1 MQLEDPR
8 IRYRQLQN
16 EHASTE
22 SIPMQTSSQHGS
34 PYHVYQ
40 IYPIN
45 NHPPAVQAFQA
56 PNTASLYNVSTS
68 PLLTNKLQKMEMSPI
83 MRMGSP
89 SISRIQHF
97 DKTSQNGST
106 CGNYQETS
114 FITQADTDA
123 AVAKI
128 NTMFPTASDAH
139 IRLLLKKYYNREAV
153 VISALQ
159 VEKHPLTT
167 PGPYSTPPLPRHPLS
182 KKHSLITMTP
192 PMSRFEPPTSR
203 TASPI
208 PARPASSCASASYGS
223 PRVGEGFRC
232 SPKPHSSP
240 KMKLRYLKSIYPKAE
255 EMLLLD
261 ILANADNNVQKASEK
276 LSSMGY
282 EKRDTTTPK
291 PTNRAREEQILKEKI
306 ERENTP
312 PPQPRLKSN
321 EEKQKIK
328 NQLKGRYKDV
338 AGRIITMA
346 LESVDYS
353 EEKACKIL
361 EIVMQDDKGTKD
373 EIKHEVKE
381 EASVENETAPTCAG
395 PAIVQADATPDVV
408 DHEESRSE
416 STTLSTA
423 IPKDDTKSTLAQD
436 DENNSDKCVK
446 VKCTPK
452 SSPES
457 LSSPSDIAI
466 TPTNANAK
474 MYRSRFKTKSDHA
487 KPAISGDSII
497 NNELDNKSVYK
508 SPWNNNKLSIGPNAI
523 SAKGP
528 NEDLLLA
535 DYIAWNGAN
544 SDLCKGNRSCLAKG
558 SDPTMRSTRLIQAQ
572 GSKSELCK
580 GPNTTL
586 AKGSIYA
593 QIYAQPIAN
602 VKCN

>member
-1 MQLEDPR
+1 MMSDLQLTENMYPPGWDVKYDTKTGKCYYINYLTKAMQLEDPR

-139 IRLLLKKYYNREAV
+139 IRLLLKK
-153 VISALQ
+153 
-159 VEKHPLTT
+159 
-167 PGPYSTPPLPRHPLS
+167 
-182 KKHSLITMTP
+182 
-192 PMSRFEPPTSR
+192 
-203 TASPI
+203 
-208 PARPASSCASASYGS
+208 
-223 PRVGEGFRC
+223 
-232 SPKPHSSP
+232 
-240 KMKLRYLKSIYPKAE
+240 YLKSIYPKAE

>member
-1 MQLEDPR
+1 MSDLHLTESMYPPGWDVKYDIKTGKCYYINYLTKAMQLEDPR

-22 SIPMQTSSQHGS
+22 SIPMQTSSQPLHGS
-34 PYHVYQ
+34 PYHV
-40 IYPIN
+40 YPIN

-68 PLLTNKLQKMEMSPI
+68 PLLTNKLQKMEMSPV

-89 SISRIQHF
+89 NISRIMQHF

-139 IRLLLKKYYNREAV
+139 IRLLLKKY
-153 VISALQ
+153 
-159 VEKHPLTT
+159 
-167 PGPYSTPPLPRHPLS
+167 
-182 KKHSLITMTP
+182 
-192 PMSRFEPPTSR
+192 
-203 TASPI
+203 
-208 PARPASSCASASYGS
+208 
-223 PRVGEGFRC
+223 
-232 SPKPHSSP
+232 
-240 KMKLRYLKSIYPKAE
+240 LKSIYPKAE

-282 EKRDTTTPK
+282 EKRDTTAPK
-291 PTNRAREEQILKEKI
+291 PTNRTREEQVLKERI

-312 PPQPRLKSN
+312 PLQPRLKSN

-328 NQLKGRYKDV
+328 NQLKSRYKDV

-346 LESVDYS
+346 LDSVDYS
-353 EEKACKIL
+353 EEKAIKIL
-361 EIVMQDDKGTKD
+361 EIVMQDDKVAKE
-373 EIKHEVKE
+373 EIKHEVNE
-381 EASVENETAPTCAG
+381 DASVENDTAPPQSTSQS
-395 PAIVQADATPDVV
+395 VPDVV
-408 DHEESRSE
+408 DLEESRSE

-436 DENNSDKCVK
+436 DENNSDQCVK
-446 VKCTPK
+446 VKSTSK

-457 LSSPSDIAI
+457 LSSPSDLAI
-466 TPTNANAK
+466 TPTNAK
-474 MYRSRFKTKSDHA
+474 MYRCRFKAKSDHA
-487 KPAISGDSII
+487 KPTIPATPISSDSI
-497 NNELDNKSVYK
+497 DNSESDSKPTFK
-508 SPWNNNKLSIGPNAI
+508 SPWNNNKLSMGPSVKA
-523 SAKGP
+523 AKGP

-544 SDLCKGNRSCLAKG
+544 SEICKGTRSLAKG
-558 SDPTMRSTRLIQAQ
+558 TDPTLRSNRLIQAQ

-580 GPNTTL
+580 GPSAGL

-593 QIYAQPIAN
+593 QLKMQQIAN

>member
-1 MQLEDPR
+1 MSDLHLTESMYPPGWDVKYDIKTGKCYYINYLTKAMQLEDPR

-22 SIPMQTSSQHGS
+22 SIPMQTSSQTCFTEFQPLHGS
-34 PYHVYQ
+34 PYHV
-40 IYPIN
+40 YPIN

-68 PLLTNKLQKMEMSPI
+68 PLLTNKLQKMEMSPV

-89 SISRIQHF
+89 NISRIMQHF

-192 PMSRFEPPTSR
+192 PLSRFEPPTSR

-282 EKRDTTTPK
+282 EKRDTTAPK
-291 PTNRAREEQILKEKI
+291 PTNRTREEQVLKERI

-312 PPQPRLKSN
+312 PLQPRLKSN

-328 NQLKGRYKDV
+328 NQLKSRYKDV

-346 LESVDYS
+346 LDSVDYS
-353 EEKACKIL
+353 EEKAIKIL
-361 EIVMQDDKGTKD
+361 EIVMQDDKVAKE
-373 EIKHEVKE
+373 EIKHEVNE
-381 EASVENETAPTCAG
+381 DASVENDTAPPQSTSQS
-395 PAIVQADATPDVV
+395 VPDVV
-408 DHEESRSE
+408 DLEERPTIPATPISSDSIDNSE
-416 STTLSTA
+416 SDS
-423 IPKDDTKSTLAQD
+423 K
-436 DENNSDKCVK
+436 
-446 VKCTPK
+446 
-452 SSPES
+452 
-457 LSSPSDIAI
+457 
-466 TPTNANAK
+466 PT
-474 MYRSRFKTKSDHA
+474 F
-487 KPAISGDSII
+487 
-497 NNELDNKSVYK
+497 K
-508 SPWNNNKLSIGPNAI
+508 SPWNNNKLSMGPSVKA
-523 SAKGP
+523 AKGP

-544 SDLCKGNRSCLAKG
+544 SEICKGTRSLAKG
-558 SDPTMRSTRLIQAQ
+558 TDPTLRSNRLIQAQ

-580 GPNTTL
+580 GPSAGL

-593 QIYAQPIAN
+593 QLKMQQIAN

>member
-408 DHEESRSE
+408 DHEER
-416 STTLSTA
+416 
-423 IPKDDTKSTLAQD
+423 
-436 DENNSDKCVK
+436 
-446 VKCTPK
+446 
-452 SSPES
+452 
-457 LSSPSDIAI
+457 
-466 TPTNANAK
+466 
-474 MYRSRFKTKSDHA
+474 
-487 KPAISGDSII
+487 PAISGDSII